1 MLSHDSSDDEDAGD
15 QDSSESEGPIYSPLS
30 DISGRIWSDES
41 PAGMSYGDAEEDFTI
56 EDFLSENED
65 ESHLQ
70 GDSEVPVTPQR
81 GNPAT
86 LQDPATPQRGDH
98 AAPQRGDA
106 TTPQCSTPQQGDLIS
121 PPPVDHATSQP
132 GETSTAIQT
141 TCYCYKIVGDNV
153 DKNVKPSLQRHEMK
167 GQSLHHFHCYGVKD
181 RVPASRLSD
190 LKPVDC
196 TPDPTKLLP
205 SLEDVECVKKEM
217 SVLLSR

>member
-1 MLSHDSSDDEDAGD
+1 MSYQGTLNIVEKLSEDHDVEVQFWADEIVNNILTSPAIPQQTSQHPPQSHQPVCMLSHDSSDDEDAGD

-106 TTPQCSTPQQGDLIS
+106 TTPHVL
-121 PPPVDHATSQP
+121 PPVDHATSQP

-141 TCYCYKIVGDNV
+141 TC
-153 DKNVKPSLQRHEMK
+153 
-167 GQSLHHFHCYGVKD
+167 
-181 RVPASRLSD
+181 
-190 LKPVDC
+190 
-196 TPDPTKLLP
+196 
-205 SLEDVECVKKEM
+205 
-217 SVLLSR
+217 